1 MPEKKTA
8 EKKPAVKKTAAK
20 TATKK
25 TATKKTAEK
34 TEAEKK
40 TAAKKKTAAN
50 KTAAKA
56 AAAEKKT
63 AAKATAAEKKAAITE
78 KKAVTTKK
86 AVKKETSERKTAANK
101 TAANKTAAKKT
112 ASGKTTE
119 KKTASGKTTEKKTA
133 EKKTAEKK
141 IIEKKTTDTEKKS
154 SAKKTAEKK
163 TDTVKTASEKKT
175 TDKKARTVKA
185 DDKKPVA
192 KEKKAAKEESPKE
205 ETKKAPSGRGRKKK
219 AEEPARLT
227 GKIRNYRWDKHFGF
241 ISTED
246 ADFFF
251 HVNDLQEKK
260 ARIKPGMEVSFEFIE
275 NEKGRHAVNIAF
287 TGNIIKPE
295 DNKSGVNETDI
306 KEKQSS
312 EKQKSA
318 DGNGASKKEADKKT
332 KEAAPSEKPANK
344 KESAENKAEPVEDT
358 PKKETRNTRKKYRQ
372 PDKKDEGEY
381 GVDYQLSW
389 LGKEYT
395 IIDKDCVS
403 RYSNGRANSIII
415 AHEEVREPQE
425 IDEIVVSEGGVFLIE
440 TKRYSGE
447 TSINSNGNW
456 ILTTRGEKQGIMS
469 PVAQTYRHRM
479 IMRTILEGLVDDKYI
494 YDIIC
499 IAKDDAIIEGEEN
512 CPIPVMKVDMLNHYI
527 DATSRK
533 SGAGLDRAKVAE
545 RIEACKISW
554 NEETESYDSMH
565 PELLEKK
572 RTKRSRR
579 GKKKP
584 EE

>member
-8 EKKPAVKKTAAK
+8 EKKPAVKKTVPK

-86 AVKKETSERKTAANK
+86 AAAVKKETSEKKTPANK

-119 KKTASGKTTEKKTA
+119 KKTAEKKAT

-163 TDTVKTASEKKT
+163 TDTVKTASEKKS

-287 TGNIIKPE
+287 TGNIIKLE

-312 EKQKSA
+312 EKQKSS

-332 KEAAPSEKPANK
+332 KEAAPSKKPANK
-344 KESAENKAEPVEDT
+344 KESAENKAEPVEDA

>member
-8 EKKPAVKKTAAK
+8 EKKPAVKKTVPK

-86 AVKKETSERKTAANK
+86 AATVKKETSEKKTPANK

-119 KKTASGKTTEKKTA
+119 KKTAEKKAT

-163 TDTVKTASEKKT
+163 TDTVKTASEKKS

-287 TGNIIKPE
+287 TGNIIKLE

-312 EKQKSA
+312 EKQKSS

-332 KEAAPSEKPANK
+332 KEAAPSKKPANK
-344 KESAENKAEPVEDT
+344 KESAENKAEPVEDA

>member
-34 TEAEKK
+34 TEAE
-40 TAAKKKTAAN
+40 KKTAAN

-86 AVKKETSERKTAANK
+86 AAAVKKETSEKKTAANKTAANK

-119 KKTASGKTTEKKTA
+119 KKTAEKKTA
-133 EKKTAEKK
+133 EKKV
-141 IIEKKTTDTEKKS
+141 IEKKTTDTEKKS

-163 TDTVKTASEKKT
+163 TDTVKTASEKKS

-287 TGNIIKPE
+287 TGNIIKTE

-332 KEAAPSEKPANK
+332 KEAAPSKKPANK
-344 KESAENKAEPVEDT
+344 KESAENKAEPVEDA

-425 IDEIVVSEGGVFLIE
+425 IDEIVISEGGVFLIE

>member
-8 EKKPAVKKTAAK
+8 EKKPAVKKTAA
-20 TATKK
+20 K

-86 AVKKETSERKTAANK
+86 AAAVKKETSEKKTAANK
-101 TAANKTAAKKT
+101 TAANKTAA
-112 ASGKTTE
+112 

-163 TDTVKTASEKKT
+163 TDTVKTASEKKS

-219 AEEPARLT
+219 AEEPARLM
-227 GKIRNYRWDKHFGF
+227 GKIRSYRWDKHFGF

-332 KEAAPSEKPANK
+332 KEAAPSEKPAPSKKPANK
-344 KESAENKAEPVEDT
+344 KESAENKAEPVEDA

-554 NEETESYDSMH
+554 NEETESYDSMY